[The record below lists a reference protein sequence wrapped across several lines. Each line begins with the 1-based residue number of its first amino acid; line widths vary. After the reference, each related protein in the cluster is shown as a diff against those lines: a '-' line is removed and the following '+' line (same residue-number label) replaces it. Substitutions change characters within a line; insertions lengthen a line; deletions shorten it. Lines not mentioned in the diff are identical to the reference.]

1 MSKDIYRMS
10 LKQENNTIKVPN
22 GELFLKLK
30 KLHDDAVVPSY
41 ANEGDMCM
49 DLTAVDVE
57 YDAECDRYIYHTGW
71 AMEVPLG
78 YGINLFPRSKNVK
91 TDCYLAN
98 SVGKVDAYGYR
109 KEVLVV
115 YKNRTSWE
123 VRQMLAEWNLM
134 KNASKGLDFDKD
146 TPIGETVKKLRE
158 NAKNG
163 KTTMHPMD
171 FAPYKIG
178 DRICQMEVVRIVKVD
193 RQVVD
198 KLSDPKRGEGFG
210 SSGD

>member
-1 MSKDIYRMS
+1 MMEYCSMND
-10 LKQENNTIKVPN
+10 EHVIKVPN
-22 GELFLKLK
+22 GELFVYVK
-30 KLHDDAVVPSY
+30 KLNENAVLPTY
-41 ANEGDMCM
+41 ANNGDMCM

-57 YDAECDRYIYHTGW
+57 YNEEEDSYIYHTGL

-109 KEVLVV
+109 NEVLVI

-134 KNASKGLDFDKD
+134 KNASKGLNFNKD
-146 TPIGETVKKLRE
+146 ASIGETVKKLKKKE
-158 NAKNG
+158 KNG

-171 FAPYKIG
+171 FAPYKVG
-178 DRICQMEVVRIVKVD
+178 NKICQMEVVRIVKAECVFA
-193 RQVVD
+193 D
-198 KLSDPKRGEGFG
+198 KLSDPKRGSGFG

>member
-1 MSKDIYRMS
+1 MYKDFN
-10 LKQENNTIKVPN
+10 LGLPKQEDNAIKVP
-22 GELFLKLK
+22 FLHLQ
-30 KLHDDAVVPSY
+30 KLHDNAVVPSY

-49 DLTAVDVE
+49 DITAVDVE
-57 YDAECDRYIYHTGW
+57 YDAEYDRYIYHTGW
-71 AMEVPLG
+71 AMEVPWG
-78 YGINLFPRSKNVK
+78 YGINLLPRSKNVK

-109 KEVLVV
+109 NEVLVV

-134 KNASKGLDFDKD
+134 KIASKGLDFDKD
-146 TPIGETVKKLRE
+146 TSIGETVKKLRE

-171 FAPYKIG
+171 FAPYKVG
-178 DRICQMEVVRIVKVD
+178 DKICQMEVVRIIKTD
-193 RQVVD
+193 NQVVD
-198 KLSDPKRGEGFG
+198 KLSTPKRGEGFG